1 MLLSLYHINPSISVY
16 NFFTFHS
23 LCRDIHIV
31 PIRKVLNVCFNHL
44 HSRKGHVLFCSQISY
59 CNGLHDAFQSGCVFF
74 FILIFIERILKMGF
88 FKDLELVKELTV
100 RSPQMTQEGPD
111 RELFSI
117 IKCHNK
123 DLLLMITI
131 NLEVASLEMNFSTP

>member
-1 MLLSLYHINPSISVY
+1 
-16 NFFTFHS
+16 
-23 LCRDIHIV
+23 
-31 PIRKVLNVCFNHL
+31 
-44 HSRKGHVLFCSQISY
+44 
-59 CNGLHDAFQSGCVFF
+59 
-74 FILIFIERILKMGF
+74 MGF